1 MSDMNTKEQLQD
13 ALAAVHAEQTP
24 AFADVWAA
32 AERQNERLRKR
43 YAGIVGIAA
52 TIALAVSAF
61 SIWSANEADM
71 VDDFFI
77 ADALMNST
85 QWSAP
90 SDLLMPE
97 HQFDIYQDIPFLMES
112 TDTQEGSLL

>member
-13 ALAAVHAEQTP
+13 ALAAVHAEQP
-24 AFADVWAA
+24 PPFADVWAA
-32 AERQNERLRKR
+32 AERRSKRSRKR
-43 YAGIVGIAA
+43 YAGVVGIAA

-61 SIWSANEADM
+61 SIWSANETAR
-71 VDDFFI
+71 VDNFLI

-97 HQFDIYQDIPFLMES
+97 HQFDIYQDIPILMES